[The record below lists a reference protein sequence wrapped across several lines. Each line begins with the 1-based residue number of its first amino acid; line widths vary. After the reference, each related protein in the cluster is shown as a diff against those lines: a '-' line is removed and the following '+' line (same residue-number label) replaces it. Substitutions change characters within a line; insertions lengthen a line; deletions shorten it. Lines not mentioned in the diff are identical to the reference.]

1 MPRND
6 SLDDDFD
13 FRTED
18 TESDV
23 SLMKRVYKNEVVRA
37 FYVVRTIQI
46 APEILDYKL
55 ELISNLKERISI
67 FVGILVLN
75 NKKEKERDR
84 EPTDDIDSS
93 FKMMLY
99 EVEQH
104 LSFRP
109 RWMSNVSDT

>member
-13 FRTED
+13 FRIED

-37 FYVVRTIQI
+37 FGIITTKQI

-67 FVGILVLN
+67 FVGILILN
-75 NKKEKERDR
+75 NQKEKERDR

-99 EVEQH
+99 EVE
-104 LSFRP
+104 
-109 RWMSNVSDT
+109 

>member
-37 FYVVRTIQI
+37 FYVVRTI
-46 APEILDYKL
+46 
-55 ELISNLKERISI
+55 
-67 FVGILVLN
+67 
-75 NKKEKERDR
+75 
-84 EPTDDIDSS
+84 
-93 FKMMLY
+93 
-99 EVEQH
+99 
-104 LSFRP
+104 
-109 RWMSNVSDT
+109 

>member
-37 FYVVRTIQI
+37 F
-46 APEILDYKL
+46 
-55 ELISNLKERISI
+55 
-67 FVGILVLN
+67 GIITT
-75 NKKEKERDR
+75 K
-84 EPTDDIDSS
+84 
-93 FKMMLY
+93 
-99 EVEQH
+99 
-104 LSFRP
+104 
-109 RWMSNVSDT
+109 